1 MARPKEISEARK
13 ILLYVDAE
21 QYEKLKLKVGN
32 VSDWVRTKM
41 DEELD
46 DSLDNKTKLLIDK
59 LDLEKKIKEQELK
72 LADLKRDNISIE
84 SKIKS
89 QESISDTLETII
101 KNKTAS
107 AIKILSGITDEERR
121 LEVAK
126 VHADLITKLGKKV
139 NYAELLEKLKR

>member
-1 MARPKEISEARK
+1 M
-13 ILLYVDAE
+13 
-21 QYEKLKLKVGN
+21 
-32 VSDWVRTKM
+32 
-41 DEELD
+41 
-46 DSLDNKTKLLIDK
+46 
-59 LDLEKKIKEQELK
+59 K

-126 VHADLITKLGKKV
+126 VHADLITRLGKKV

>member
-1 MARPKEISEARK
+1 MNTNKGSTSFK
-13 ILLYVDAE
+13 LMFILLFLSVAGNLYLMNLVDSNLVITQSE
-21 QYEKLKLKVGN
+21 TISSNDLHLQTL
-32 VSDWVRTKM
+32 VS
-41 DEELD
+41 
-46 DSLDNKTKLLIDK
+46 IDHK
-59 LDLEKKIKEQELK
+59 IMTIKEQELK

-101 KNKTAS
+101 KKKTAG

-126 VHADLITKLGKKV
+126 VHADLITRLGKKV

>member
-101 KNKTAS
+101 KKKTAG

-126 VHADLITKLGKKV
+126 VHADLITRLGKKV

>member
-101 KNKTAS
+101 KKKTAS

-126 VHADLITKLGKKV
+126 VHADLITRLGKKV

>member
-126 VHADLITKLGKKV
+126 VHADLISRLGKKV

>member
-101 KNKTAS
+101 KNKTAG

-126 VHADLITKLGKKV
+126 VHADLITRLGKKV

>member
-101 KNKTAS
+101 KKKTAG

>member
-101 KNKTAS
+101 KKKTAG

-126 VHADLITKLGKKV
+126 VHADLISRLGKKV

>member
-126 VHADLITKLGKKV
+126 VHADLITRLGKKV